1 MGIMLKRVWAARAK
15 MVDGSIHDL
24 LLFGDAADAEAYI
37 KTLAHCTGFD
47 KLFVVP
53 RRIIGDVERRA
64 KKRATNVFM
73 FALMAV
79 ACDNPLAPTPT
90 PPVQQTEP
98 LECVAVYEGYRA
110 VLDCEEE
117 YLD

>member
-64 KKRATNVFM
+64 KKRAVSLM
-73 FALMAV
+73 FAFLGV
-79 ACDNPLAPTPT
+79 ACGDDNPLKPTPVT
-90 PPVQQTEP
+90 PQAAP
-98 LECVAVYEGYRA
+98 LECVTVYEGYRA
-110 VLDCEEE
+110 VLDCEE
-117 YLD
+117 YQD